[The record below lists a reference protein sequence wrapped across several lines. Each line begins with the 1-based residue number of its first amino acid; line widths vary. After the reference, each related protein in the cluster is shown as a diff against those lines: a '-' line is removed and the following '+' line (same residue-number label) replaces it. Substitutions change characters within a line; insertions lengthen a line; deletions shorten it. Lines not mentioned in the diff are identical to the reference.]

1 MKDFEKTKQNW
12 SPGSRALLSPLAW
25 LSQLGDVQV
34 TAGWRVLE
42 QATGPID
49 TGLCMAGYVS
59 APWMSLVGRQTAV
72 FPEWSPVNPA
82 EPVALTSDC
91 SGLVRYLSTDSLN
104 RSAVG

>member
-25 LSQLGDVQV
+25 LSQLGDTQV

-49 TGLCMAGYVS
+49 TGLCMA
-59 APWMSLVGRQTAV
+59 AV
-72 FPEWSPVNPA
+72 CLPPGCLWLAGKQQSFWNGP
-82 EPVALTSDC
+82 
-91 SGLVRYLSTDSLN
+91 G
-104 RSAVG
+104 